1 MSNID
6 EMNYI
11 SRDQPAAPKSWAMAS
26 PLSRQRLITPLSRWS
41 LGIFVMVDVIWLSVS
56 PLTFAASNFWSI
68 GRASLVILCA
78 FGMLPLVL
86 KRLEGDL
93 TKTAGAI
100 RAAAYGVNSLARIA
114 AFTVCLGVAAGT
126 YMYLAASAALPLQ
139 DARLASVDQALGFDW
154 LGFVGSA
161 NSNPAISWA
170 LVTAYHSALP
180 QMLAL
185 YLLLCF
191 GRYERRLAEFQALLS
206 VTSVAVGALML
217 LVPAAGACAHFR
229 PPRELFDGF
238 SSDAGMWHYE
248 MFLRLRA
255 GTEPLDFMKM
265 EGLVTFPSFHTVL
278 AIVTAYAFR
287 GFRFLALPAVIVNG
301 FVIVST
307 LPEGGH
313 HLVDVIAG
321 AMIAVAGIALV
332 RWEQSGWET
341 KFPWLRREPARY

>member
-1 MSNID
+1 
-6 EMNYI
+6 
-11 SRDQPAAPKSWAMAS
+11 
-26 PLSRQRLITPLSRWS
+26 
-41 LGIFVMVDVIWLSVS
+41 
-56 PLTFAASNFWSI
+56 
-68 GRASLVILCA
+68 
-78 FGMLPLVL
+78 
-86 KRLEGDL
+86 
-93 TKTAGAI
+93 
-100 RAAAYGVNSLARIA
+100 
-114 AFTVCLGVAAGT
+114 
-126 YMYLAASAALPLQ
+126 MYLATCAGFPLQ
-139 DARLASVDQALGFDW
+139 DARLASLDQALGFDW
-154 LGFVGSA
+154 LGFVVSA
-161 NSNPAISWA
+161 NSSPAISWA

-185 YLLLCF
+185 YLFLSF
-191 GRYERRLAEFQALLS
+191 AGYERRLAEFQTLLS
-206 VTSVAVGALML
+206 VTVVAVGALML
-217 LVPAAGACAHFR
+217 LAPAAGAYAHFR